1 MKNGLSAVKLALLA
15 FLVIGMLDTISCS
28 QSTPSAPAATA
39 TPTVAS
45 EVGRYQVIVTTEGE
59 RGSVLFLVDTKEG
72 STWIYRPPQG
82 PLFNGF
88 WSDIPRVTN
97 PAETWQQAFQQMMTR
112 PAAAAPAAG
121 TAAAP
126 AAAPTAAP
134 TH

>member
-1 MKNGLSAVKLALLA
+1 MKNGLTAVKLALLA

-28 QSTPSAPAATA
+28 QSIPATPATA
-39 TPTVAS
+39 APTVAPT
-45 EVGRYQVIVTTEGE
+45 EVGRYQVIVTQEGE

-112 PAAAAPAAG
+112 PAAAAPPAG
-121 TAAAP
+121 TAAP
-126 AAAPTAAP
+126 AATR
-134 TH
+134 

>member
-28 QSTPSAPAATA
+28 QSTPVAPATPAPAAA
-39 TPTVAS
+39 AS
-45 EVGRYQVIVTTEGE
+45 EVGRFQVIVTTEGE
-59 RGSVLFLVDTKEG
+59 RGSVLFLVDTREG

-97 PAETWQQAFQQMMTR
+97 PAETWQQAFQQMMAPRAAGTQ
-112 PAAAAPAAG
+112 PAAAAPA
-121 TAAAP
+121 P
-126 AAAPTAAP
+126 AAAPSA